1 MSIITESVTLD
12 ETGRVIIKFSI
23 NTEPV
28 IITQDEVDSRA
39 ARFAEAATRWAEIK
53 ATKDQLVEDLN
64 G

>member
-23 NTEPV
+23 NAESV

-39 ARFAEAATRWAEIK
+39 ARFAEAAARWAAIK
-53 ATKDQLVEDLN
+53 ETKDQLVEDLN